1 MDSVTDDWIAQVSK
15 LCKRYG
21 AYLAKALV
29 YAGSDVWKEKWYV
42 NINALAGA
50 YPLKYYYVNPS
61 MTMEEIEEVIL
72 SLVLDQISEV

>member
-42 NINALAGA
+42 NINALAEC
-50 YPLKYYYVNPS
+50 VDPS
-61 MTMEEIEEVIL
+61 MTMEEVEEVIL